1 MEKRDSLLHCWWEC
15 KLLQPLWK
23 RVWRFLRKLE
33 LLYELEITLIGTDL
47 DKTIIQKDTCTSMFI
62 ESLFTVAKIWKQ
74 LKCPLTDK
82 WIKKMWC
89 VYIYT
94 MGYYSAINSIIILS
108 EVNQKEK
115 EKYNMTSL
123 ICGI

>member
-94 MGYYSAINSIIILS
+94 MGYYSAINSIIILR